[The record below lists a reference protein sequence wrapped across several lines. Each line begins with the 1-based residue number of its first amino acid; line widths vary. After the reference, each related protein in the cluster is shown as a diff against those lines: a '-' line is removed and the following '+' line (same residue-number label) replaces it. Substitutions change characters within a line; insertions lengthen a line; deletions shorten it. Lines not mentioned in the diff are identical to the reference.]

1 MMTMSVN
8 SWTSF
13 NASVVS
19 AETGDPDNENTG
31 AVLFQ
36 QSCPNLTVFVNCLV
50 KLNFTYDKNL
60 DPQTTSSLQISYII
74 RGVYHESPVQ
84 FFFYTTYFNL
94 SLKAVSTYLGP
105 PCVYILY
112 EKQHPSYIAM
122 CVHLPCDQLLA
133 EIFSGFSVGC
143 CINREKVICYQ
154 LEFGK

>member
-13 NASVVS
+13 NASIVS

-74 RGVYHESPVQ
+74 RGVYHESPIQ
-84 FFFYTTYFNL
+84 FFFFTQRI
-94 SLKAVSTYLGP
+94 STLASRLFQP
-105 PCVYILY
+105 IWVLLVYIY
-112 EKQHPSYIAM
+112 FMRTAS
-122 CVHLPCDQLLA
+122 LLHSNVCA
-133 EIFSGFSVGC
+133 SALWSTVGR
-143 CINREKVICYQ
+143 NFQWLLSWLLHK
-154 LEFGK
+154 